1 MHRVISKK
9 VFRSTIWMHSHRIK
23 ISCRPLIIAG
33 LVLSSLPTRPISS
46 FAEAAADSFVKR
58 MRLPRAPEPVLEDV
72 LSREEFRQSWVDS
85 VTEAFSTW
93 LLEILERI
101 LTWLSRRIPRLGP
114 IEADWDFWGLVT
126 EILMIAV
133 AVVVAVFAARFLIKL
148 IISRIPHSRAPD
160 SATPGDS
167 VEFVSAGKSWKQ
179 ALELGRQGKY
189 REGLIQ
195 LFRSVLAWL
204 DESGRLP
211 VREDRTNRE
220 ILESV
225 SDSGALR
232 AVLTEMIPI
241 FNRVRY
247 GNAECDRAVYERF
260 LALCR
265 RVTERT

>member
-1 MHRVISKK
+1 
-9 VFRSTIWMHSHRIK
+9 MHSHRIK
-23 ISCRPLIIAG
+23 ISCMPLIVTG
-33 LVLSSLPTRPISS
+33 LVLVSLLISPISS
-46 FAEAAADSFVKR
+46 FAETTTDSFVKR
-58 MRLPRAPEPVLEDV
+58 MRLPRVPEPVLEDV
-72 LSREEFRQSWVDS
+72 LSREEFRQPWVDS
-85 VTEAFSTW
+85 ITEAFNTW
-93 LLEILERI
+93 LLEIVERV

-114 IEADWDFWGLVT
+114 IEADWDFWGLTT
-126 EILMIAV
+126 EILMIIIAV
-133 AVVVAVFAARFLIKL
+133 IVAVFAARFLIKL
-148 IISRIPHSRAPD
+148 IVSRISRKRTPD
-160 SATPGDS
+160 STTTAEH

-225 SDSGALR
+225 PDSGALR
-232 AVLTEMIPI
+232 SALKEMIPI

-265 RVTERT
+265 RTTDRT